1 MTLTL
6 PTPVLPDPDAVPA
19 LRWGVIGTGIA
30 GKFVTAIHRHTP
42 QRAVAVTARDAA
54 KTSAFAAAHGIDRT
68 VSSVEAL
75 VTDAEVDVVY
85 VATPHPLHREQ
96 ALAAIAAGKH
106 VLIEKP
112 IAMSAAEA
120 QEVTGAG
127 RAAGVLVMEA
137 MWTRY
142 LPQSDIMRRL
152 LTDGTIGT
160 VRLVTADFGFVMPY
174 DPGHRLWAPE
184 LGGGALLDAGVY
196 PISFAASVLG
206 SPDRVLVEGASG
218 PGGVDVR
225 ADLLLSYAGG
235 ARSMLSTSLETALPV
250 RASVV
255 GTEGRIDI
263 GSPFFG
269 PSSITAV
276 RGNFAASES
285 ATWTDQRLEVLHDG
299 LAYQATA
306 LASFAAE
313 GRIESPVHTHDDV
326 VGVMRVIDTARAT
339 ITAAS

>member
-42 QRAVAVTARDAA
+42 QRAIAVTARDAA
-54 KTSAFAAAHGIDRT
+54 KTSAFAAEHGIDRT

-75 VTDAEVDVVY
+75 VTDPEVDVVY

-120 QEVTGAG
+120 QEITGAG

-152 LTDGTIGT
+152 LADSTIGT
-160 VRLVTADFGFVMPY
+160 VRLVNADFGFVMPY
-174 DPGHRLWAPE
+174 EPGHRLWAPE

-206 SPDRVLVEGASG
+206 SPTACWSKGRA
-218 PGGVDVR
+218 VR
-225 ADLLLSYAGG
+225 AASTCAQTCCSRTRAEPGRCCRRRSRPRCPCEPRSSAPRAASTSA
-235 ARSMLSTSLETALPV
+235 ARSSGRRRSP
-250 RASVV
+250 RFV
-255 GTEGRIDI
+255 GTSRRRSPRPGRTSDSRCCMT
-263 GSPFFG
+263 GSPTRPPHSRPSRPRGG
-269 PSSITAV
+269 PSRRCTRTTMS
-276 RGNFAASES
+276 S
-285 ATWTDQRLEVLHDG
+285 A
-299 LAYQATA
+299 
-306 LASFAAE
+306 
-313 GRIESPVHTHDDV
+313 
-326 VGVMRVIDTARAT
+326 
-339 ITAAS
+339 